1 MHRTRLVAVPLA
13 VATLLTAACGSG
25 GGGGKKEAAPP
36 APTPTTVAPAPIPAA
51 YHPTIDPA
59 AFSATITNP
68 YFTLTPGTTHIY
80 EGTRDGQPQRAEMVV
95 TSETKTIMGVRCV
108 VVRDTVTSSGSVVE
122 GTTDWYAQA
131 VNGDVWYFGEDT
143 KEFTNGVV
151 SSTKGSWEAG
161 VDGAQPGI
169 IMKAKPV
176 VGDAYRQEYRP
187 GEAEDTAK
195 VARIDPQVK
204 VPAGTFNN
212 VVVTEDTNPLEP
224 DFYDLKSFASGT
236 GLVYT
241 KRVRT
246 GHQEEL
252 SLVKT
257 VKN

>member
-1 MHRTRLVAVPLA
+1 MQRTRLVAVPLA

-25 GGGGKKEAAPP
+25 GGGGKKAAAPP
-36 APTPTTVAPAPIPAA
+36 APAPTTAAPAAIPAA

-59 AFSATITNP
+59 AFSDTITNP
-68 YFTLTPGTTHIY
+68 YFTLTPATTRIY
-80 EGTRDGQPQRAEMVV
+80 EGTRDGQPQHAEMAV
-95 TSETKTIMGVRCV
+95 TKETKMIMGVRCV
-108 VVRDTVTSSGSVVE
+108 VVRDTVSSNGSLVE

-131 VNGDVWYFGEDT
+131 DNGDVWYFGEDT
-143 KEFTNGVV
+143 KEYTNGVV

-169 IMKAKPV
+169 IMKAKPT

-195 VARIDPQVK
+195 VARVDPEVK
-204 VPAGTFNN
+204 VPAGTFHN

-252 SLVKT
+252 SLVKM